1 MHVKGVAPLVLCVLC
16 NLLGLYYHLM
26 NYNMTASLYWDL
38 VGKGEF
44 QGETVAKDPS
54 DIRVTLDCME
64 TKEEV

>member
-1 MHVKGVAPLVLCVLC
+1 
-16 NLLGLYYHLM
+16 M

-38 VGKGEF
+38 GGKGEF